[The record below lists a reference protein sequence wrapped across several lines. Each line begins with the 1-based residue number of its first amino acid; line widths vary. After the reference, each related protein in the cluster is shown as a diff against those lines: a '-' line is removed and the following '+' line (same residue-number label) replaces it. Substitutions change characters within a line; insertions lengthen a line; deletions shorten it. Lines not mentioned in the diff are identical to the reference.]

1 MMQILEWSPAVGTL
15 LSTLFTWGMTA
26 LGALAVFCFQK
37 TSEKWLDFLLGFGA
51 GVMLA
56 ASFWSL
62 IVPSI
67 ERSGGWVLP
76 ALGVMLGGSFIQLSE
91 YCLNFSGLMQKNP
104 SGKRSLLLI
113 LAVTL
118 HNIPEGM
125 AIGVAFGADS
135 GAAPWILALGIGLQ
149 NLPEGAAV
157 SLPLKREGLSVGKSF
172 FWGQASG
179 FVEPL
184 AALCSV
190 FLAMRLGSLLPFLLA
205 FAAGAMLVV
214 IAGELLP
221 EAASSHK
228 QECVSG
234 FLLGFLLMMVLDVAL
249 G

>member
-1 MMQILEWSPAVGTL
+1 MQILELGPAMGTL
-15 LSTLFTWGMTA
+15 TATLFSWGMTA
-26 LGALAVFCFQK
+26 LGATAVFCFRK
-37 TSEKWLDFLLGFGA
+37 VNGRWLDLLLGFGA

-62 IVPSI
+62 IVPAI
-67 ERSGGWVLP
+67 ERSGGWFLP
-76 ALGVMLGGSFIQLSE
+76 ALGLLLGGLFIQASE
-91 YCLNFSGLMQKNP
+91 YWLDFSGLLQKNP

-135 GAAPWILALGIGLQ
+135 GAAPWILALGIALQ

-157 SLPLKREGLSVGKSF
+157 SLPLRREGISARKSF
-172 FWGQASG
+172 FLGQASG
-179 FVEPL
+179 CVEPL
-184 AALCSV
+184 AAMISV
-190 FLAMRLGSLLPFLLA
+190 FLAMKLGELLPFLLA
-205 FAAGAMLVV
+205 FSAGAMLVV

-221 EAASSHK
+221 EAASTHK

>member
-1 MMQILEWSPAVGTL
+1 MQIWGLSPVTGTML
-15 LSTLFTWGMTA
+15 ATLFSWGMTA
-26 LGALAVFCFQK
+26 LGAAAVFCCRRVNGK
-37 TSEKWLDFLLGFGA
+37 CLDLLLGFGA

-62 IVPSI
+62 ILPSI
-67 ERSGGWVLP
+67 ERSGGWILS
-76 ALGVMLGGSFIQLSE
+76 ALGIFLGGAFIQLSE
-91 YCLNFSGLMQKNP
+91 YYLNGSGLIQK
-104 SGKRSLLLI
+104 STSSKRSILLI

-135 GAAPWILALGIGLQ
+135 GAAPWILALGIALQ
-149 NLPEGAAV
+149 NLPEGAAI
-157 SLPLKREGLSVGKSF
+157 SLPLRREGFSLGKSF
-172 FWGQASG
+172 FWGQISG

-184 AALCSV
+184 AAIGAV
-190 FLAMRLGSLLPFLLA
+190 FLAMKLGGILPFLLA
-205 FAAGAMLVV
+205 FSAGAMLVV

-221 EAASSHK
+221 EASSAHK
-228 QECVSG
+228 QECISG